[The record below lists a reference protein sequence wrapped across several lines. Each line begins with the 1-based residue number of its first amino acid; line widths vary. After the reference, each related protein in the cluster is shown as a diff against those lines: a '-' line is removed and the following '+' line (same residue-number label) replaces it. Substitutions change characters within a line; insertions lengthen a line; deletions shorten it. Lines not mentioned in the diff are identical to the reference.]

1 MKFNCDSDG
10 GDEMGEIGDSSMG
23 VGKCAIA
30 LFLLLPMGGSAV
42 FLDSKSKTKPQIG
55 GSAPF
60 LLWPLFVCP
69 TGGGGGKEGE
79 RKRFWPLLCPLG
91 DFALS

>member
-30 LFLLLPMGGSAV
+30 LFLCYQWVVAQFFWTAKAKPSHKSVAALL
-42 FLDSKSKTKPQIG
+42 
-55 GSAPF
+55 F

-69 TGGGGGKEGE
+69 TGGGGKEGE

-91 DFALS
+91 DFALT